1 MRKFLFLIAACA
13 LFAQSVDAKVVTVDQ
28 AKAIARR
35 QFANPTKLNASN
47 VNMTL
52 NYQARNLKGE
62 TDFYVFNNEGGEGFV
77 IVSGDDLTL
86 PVLGYSDMGSFD
98 INNAPDGLKFLLE
111 QYQYQIE
118 WLRTHP
124 EDAKITANRDIVTP
138 VVYALLGDYHW
149 WQGAPYNSL
158 LPTASNMPT
167 DCRGHC
173 YVGCAGHAM
182 AAIMRYHKHPY
193 HGFGENTY
201 TTDVQGREV
210 TLSANFANS
219 YYKWSNMRTGYGPT
233 ASNAGD
239 VAKLM
244 YDVDVAVN
252 MRFYGD
258 DGSEAYYRDIVKAF
272 VAYFD
277 YAPTIQFLMKSNYYG
292 DWNALIFHELD
303 EGRPVYYFG
312 NKTKDA
318 NGNTVN
324 IGHAYIIDGYDTQD
338 RVHINWGFQ
347 PEAYNGWFSM
357 DMLSPKPESQYEYDQ
372 YYEGFN
378 GSQGAIIGIMPDTT
392 NTGGVV
398 VKGGIN
404 LYADVMP
411 ANDVRGSFDIQALN
425 GPYSGT
431 IRWAIA
437 AKTSEGWTN
446 YSTPQNVQLNLAEN
460 EIATIDISGSYQ
472 LYEGRTYYVVIWS
485 PYFPNNYSWNWWLT
499 PPEPFTVGDWPT
511 PPEPEFPLG
520 DVNHDGEV
528 DVLDVTMLISYIL
541 GENPEGFYL
550 DVANVDGDDEGAID
564 VGDVTAAIALI
575 LDGE

>member
-1 MRKFLFLIAACA
+1 MKKLLFLIALVS
-13 LFAQSVDAKVVTVDQ
+13 LFTQNIDSKSITVEQ
-28 AKAIARR
+28 AMAIA
-35 QFANPTKLNASN
+35 QLNTPALRGAQPALRLSYAP
-47 VNMTL
+47 M
-52 NYQARNLKGE
+52 NLKGQ
-62 TDFYVFNNEGGEGFV
+62 TDYFVFNRGTDGGFV
-77 IVSGDDLTL
+77 IVSGDDAAM
-86 PVLGYSDMGSFD
+86 PILGYTESGQFD
-98 INNAPDGLKFLLE
+98 YDQAPDGLKFLLE
-111 QYQYQIE
+111 QYQYQME

-124 EDAKITANRDIVTP
+124 EDAKLMANRDIVTP

-158 LPTASNMPT
+158 LPAASNMPT
-167 DCRGHC
+167 DCRGRC
-173 YVGCAGHAM
+173 YVGCAGQAM

-210 TLSANFANS
+210 TLSSNFANS
-219 YYKWSNMRTGYGPT
+219 YYKWNNMRTGYGTT
-233 ASNAGD
+233 ATNAGD

-244 YDVDVAVN
+244 YDVDVALN

-258 DGSEAYYRDIVKAF
+258 DGSEAYYRDIIKAF

-277 YAPTIQFLMKSNYYG
+277 YAPSIQFLMKSNYYG

-303 EGRPVYYFG
+303 EGRPIYYFG

-324 IGHAYIIDGYDTQD
+324 IGHAYVIDGYDTQD
-338 RVHINWGFQ
+338 RVHVNWGFQ
-347 PEAYNGWFSM
+347 PESYNGWFSM
-357 DMLSPKPESQYEYDQ
+357 DMLSPKPANQYEYDQ

-378 GSQGAIIGIMPDTT
+378 GNQGAIIGIMPDTT

-398 VKGGIN
+398 AKGIN

-425 GPYSGT
+425 GPYNGT

-446 YSTPQNVQLNLAEN
+446 YSTPQNVQLDLQEN
-460 EIATIDISGSYQ
+460 EIATIDISGSYS

-499 PPEPFTVGDWPT
+499 PPVGFTVGDWPA
-511 PPEPEFPLG
+511 PPVIMG
-520 DVNHDGEV
+520 DVNGDGFV
-528 DVLDVTMLISYIL
+528 DVADVTALLSYIL
-541 GENPEGFYL
+541 GNGGDIILEAADLNDDAMY
-550 DVANVDGDDEGAID
+550 DVA
-564 VGDVTAAIALI
+564 DVTALI
-575 LDGE
+575 SLVLNSSK